1 MMMMDKGTNLS
12 MDDEPTIRGIAM
24 SLHLGELE
32 DFCLCDHFDTN
43 PNLLFQQNPSSFQSL
58 CVIIS
63 TTTIENT
70 KFQKSQ
76 KHHPL
81 PTKQIHKHPTREI
94 SLTTN
99 NTIHTQQEQLHKHPT
114 KEISQ
119 TTNKRFEANQHKVQI
134 QQNTQQEEKFHKP
147 HPTPNNKRES
157 TNHPTPNKERIHKL
171 PNKRFEA

>member
-94 SLTTN
+94 SPTTN
-99 NTIHTQQEQLHKHPT
+99 NTIHKHST
-114 KEISQ
+114 RAIAQ
-119 TTNKRFEANQHKVQI
+119 TPNQTIRKPPNKRNFT
-134 QQNTQQEEKFHKP
+134 NTQQE
-147 HPTPNNKRES
+147 
-157 TNHPTPNKERIHKL
+157 I
-171 PNKRFEA
+171 